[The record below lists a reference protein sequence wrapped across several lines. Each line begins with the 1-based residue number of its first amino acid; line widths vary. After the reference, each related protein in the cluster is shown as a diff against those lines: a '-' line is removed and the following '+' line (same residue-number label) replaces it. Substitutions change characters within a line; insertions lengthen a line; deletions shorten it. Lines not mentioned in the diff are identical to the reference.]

1 MKMREIGDLKV
12 SEMGMGCMGFSH
24 GYGAVPEES
33 YSISAI
39 HQAYNVGCTFFDT
52 AEGYGRQMFDMG
64 HNERLVGKALEP
76 FRKDVVLAT
85 KLHIDTK
92 EPEKDGSLYHTV
104 KRHLIASMDKL
115 RTDYI
120 DLYYLHR
127 VNPDIP
133 VEDVAECMG
142 RLIKEGL
149 IRGWGVSQLSAK
161 TMMRAHAVTPLTA
174 VQSIYSMMERNFEK
188 DIIPL
193 CEENKIGFVAFS
205 PIASGY
211 LSGKVNVDTKFE
223 GDDVR
228 KWVPQMKKENII
240 ANKPLLEIISDVASR
255 KGATNAQISLA
266 WMLHKYPHVVPIPG
280 SKNKER
286 ILENLEACNVSLTEA
301 EFCDLEMALNQ
312 VTVHGQRSE
321 IEELL

>member
-1 MKMREIGDLKV
+1 
-12 SEMGMGCMGFSH
+12 
-24 GYGAVPEES
+24 
-33 YSISAI
+33 
-39 HQAYNVGCTFFDT
+39 
-52 AEGYGRQMFDMG
+52 
-64 HNERLVGKALEP
+64 
-76 FRKDVVLAT
+76 
-85 KLHIDTK
+85 
-92 EPEKDGSLYHTV
+92 
-104 KRHLIASMDKL
+104 MDKL
-115 RTDYI
+115 RTDYM

-149 IRGWGVSQLSAK
+149 IRGWGVSQLSAT

-193 CEENKIGFVAFS
+193 CEENKIGFVPFS

-286 ILENLEACNVSLTEA
+286 ILENLGACNVSLTEV
-301 EFCDLEMALNQ
+301 EFRDLEMALNQ